1 MQIACNASFRGPHLI
16 WSSLYEW
23 PRRPRTESALAQKS
37 PSKSC
42 PAERTSFIQKCQSV
56 KTCYSLETEEIRFQ
70 MKQLWIQFRSA
81 CSSDTLNQKPAQMIH
96 WIKIESCEQSSL
108 QTLFSEHEIGVIGPI
123 VEFDKGESTSKNTFG
138 TLIER
143 GTENILEFKYF
154 PLSPSCRCLENASG
168 QLRFLLLRLS

>member
-1 MQIACNASFRGPHLI
+1 MQIACTASFRGPHLI

-23 PRRPRTESALAQKS
+23 PRWPRALSQHWHKSHLQRVVLPRELPLSKSVKVSKPATTWRPRKLDSRWNNFGFNSDLPAHLIRWIKS
-37 PSKSC
+37 LL
-42 PAERTSFIQKCQSV
+42 R
-56 KTCYSLETEEIRFQ
+56 
-70 MKQLWIQFRSA
+70 W
-81 CSSDTLNQKPAQMIH
+81 H